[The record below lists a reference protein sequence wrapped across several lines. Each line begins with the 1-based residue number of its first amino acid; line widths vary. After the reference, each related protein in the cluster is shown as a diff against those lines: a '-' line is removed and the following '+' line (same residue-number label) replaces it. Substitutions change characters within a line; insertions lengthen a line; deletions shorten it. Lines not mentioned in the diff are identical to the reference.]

1 MKKYADLV
9 EKYRGLMLEAEK
21 YLWNN
26 PETGYRE
33 HNTCEYMAR
42 EFEKLGYNLTR
53 ARGIT
58 GFYTVVDTKKEG
70 PTVLVFAEL
79 DSISVPAHKNAKGA
93 EGYVH
98 ACGHHSQMAA
108 ILGIAA
114 ALSEREALEGLSGR
128 IKLCIVPAEE
138 LIELDYRGRLRAEG
152 KIKYFCGKTEFLH
165 RGYLDDCSLAL
176 MVHASTQFCVNG
188 GFVGCIAK
196 TVRFKGVSAHAGGAA
211 WQGVNSLYAA
221 SVALSAANALRE
233 TFKENDCV
241 KFHPIITHGG
251 DVVNTIP
258 ELTTLEAFVRAGSI
272 EAMISYNS
280 KINRAFAGAAL
291 SMGANVDIIDTAGYA
306 PLRNDV
312 NLVKIVKEAADAV
325 IPEENFKTYSDIS
338 SGSTDMGELS
348 QIMPVL
354 HAFCAGSSGR
364 THGDD
369 YCIADK
375 ERAIVKSAKLQIAM
389 IRLLLCDNAKRAREV
404 VNEYTPPFKSKEELF
419 EAIDKIQCSG
429 ERIIYGEGRA
439 EIKL

>member
-9 EKYRGLMLEAEK
+9 EKYRSLMLKAEE

-33 HNTCEYMAR
+33 QNTCEYMAR

-58 GFYTVVDTKKEG
+58 GFYTVFDTGRDG
-70 PTVLVFAEL
+70 PTVLVLAEL
-79 DSISVPAHKNAKGA
+79 DSLIVHGHKAAKQDS
-93 EGYVH
+93 GYVH

-108 ILGIAA
+108 ILGLAA
-114 ALSEREALEGLSGR
+114 TLSETGASDGLSGK
-128 IKLCIVPAEE
+128 IKLCVVPAEE
-138 LIELDYRGRLRAEG
+138 LIELEYRNRLRSEG
-152 KIKYFCGKTEFLH
+152 KIKYFCGKTEFLY
-165 RGYLDDCSLAL
+165 RGYFDDCSLAL

-211 WQGVNSLYAA
+211 WEGVNSLYAA
-221 SVALSAANALRE
+221 TQALGAANALRE
-233 TFKENDCV
+233 TFRENDYV
-241 KFHPIITHGG
+241 RFHPIITHGG
-251 DVVNTIP
+251 DAVNAIP

-272 EAMISYNS
+272 EAMISYNA
-280 KINRAFAGAAL
+280 KINRALAGAAL

-306 PLRNDV
+306 PLKNDGE
-312 NLVKIVKEAADAV
+312 LMKIAKAAADAV
-325 IPEENFKTYSDIS
+325 IPEENFKIYTDIS

-348 QIMPVL
+348 QIMPVV
-354 HAFCAGSSGR
+354 HAFCAGAAGR

-375 ERAIVKSAKLQIAM
+375 ERALVKSAKLQFAM
-389 IRLLLCDNAKRAREV
+389 LRLLLADNARKAKEV
-404 VNEYTPPFKSKEELF
+404 AENFTPHFKNKEELF
-419 EAIDKIQCSG
+419 EVIDKIQCSG
-429 ERIIYGEGRA
+429 DRIAYGEGRA
-439 EIKL
+439 EVRL